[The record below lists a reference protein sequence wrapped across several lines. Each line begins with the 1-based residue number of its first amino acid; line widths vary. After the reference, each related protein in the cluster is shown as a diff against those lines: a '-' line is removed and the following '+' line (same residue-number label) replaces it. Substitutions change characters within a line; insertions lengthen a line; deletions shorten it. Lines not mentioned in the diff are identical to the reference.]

1 MAFVAVALCTASGI
15 RANRTCGLVGRVAQ
29 WRDPCHKGKHPIRA
43 FASKRLTST
52 RTFSSGR
59 NQSHIDPMR
68 LGDIELT
75 NYLIAKGFGAVTNT
89 LKEPHLFVL
98 GLLKHQMNW
107 LTSRVNNLAVLLR
120 KKAII

>member
-1 MAFVAVALCTASGI
+1 
-15 RANRTCGLVGRVAQ
+15 
-29 WRDPCHKGKHPIRA
+29 
-43 FASKRLTST
+43 
-52 RTFSSGR
+52 
-59 NQSHIDPMR
+59 MR

-107 LTSRVNNLAVLLR
+107 LTSQVNNLAVLLR
-120 KKAII
+120 KSYHLTPNPTLML

>member
-1 MAFVAVALCTASGI
+1 
-15 RANRTCGLVGRVAQ
+15 
-29 WRDPCHKGKHPIRA
+29 
-43 FASKRLTST
+43 
-52 RTFSSGR
+52 
-59 NQSHIDPMR
+59 MR

-107 LTSRVNNLAVLLR
+107 LTSQVNNLAVLLR
-120 KKAII
+120 KKLSFNTQPNTDAISGHGQMLPVNCSAAGGSFSGNIQHGVIVNVSP